1 MTTKILYEGHRETK
15 ARDLQP
21 LRIEE
26 KESIILAGISVITT
40 NADEI
45 NGKGKLGA
53 LWTKFYSDDVSS
65 LIGKPASDGAIYG
78 CYTDYENGA
87 AGRYRLLIG
96 MKVHNIDDKP
106 AGLDFV
112 ITPAAKYAVFTTS
125 RGPIQEVVFQAWSE
139 IWQWSETSSMK
150 RTYTGD
156 FEYYDERCVDPTNAQ
171 VDIYIAIE

>member
-1 MTTKILYEGHRETK
+1 MTTEIQYEDHQNPKTSQ
-15 ARDLQP
+15 LQP

-26 KESIILAGISVITT
+26 KDSMILAGISVKTT
-40 NADEI
+40 NTDEI
-45 NGKGKLGA
+45 SGTGKLGA
-53 LWTKFYSDDVSS
+53 LWTKFYSDDISS
-65 LIGKPASDGAIYG
+65 LISEQASDGTIYG

-96 MKVHNIDDKP
+96 KRIQNIEDKP
-106 AGLDFV
+106 VGMDYV

-125 RGPIQEVVFQAWSE
+125 TGPIQEVVFQAWNE
-139 IWQWSETSSMK
+139 IWQWSEASSMK

-156 FEYYDERCVDPTNAQ
+156 FEYYDERCVDPTHAQ